1 MTFLR
6 TGKRP
11 NGVFTGSLMAEVL
24 GTSCMRLTG
33 EDLHSLAI
41 YLQSLPPIHNDLDTL
56 CEPFDDSFIYE

>member
-24 GTSCMRLTG
+24 GTSSMRLTG
-33 EDLHSLAI
+33 EDLQSLAT
-41 YLQSLPPIHNDLDTL
+41 YLLSLPPIHNDLDTL
-56 CEPFDDSFIYE
+56 CAPFDDAFIYE